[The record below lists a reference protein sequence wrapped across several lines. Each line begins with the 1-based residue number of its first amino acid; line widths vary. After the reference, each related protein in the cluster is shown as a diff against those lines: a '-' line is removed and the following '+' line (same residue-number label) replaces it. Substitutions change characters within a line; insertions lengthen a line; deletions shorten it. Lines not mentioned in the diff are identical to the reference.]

1 MRWFK
6 CRQCG
11 TQAHDG
17 KTCAERLHEL
27 LFASH
32 PGLRSECLEAAA
44 RFALQ
49 HPATYSGESLEL
61 ARRQLDAGPCSTA
74 INPGVS
80 AELAGGENTESS
92 SGPSG
97 ASRPLWHV
105 LARRLGCRLSGC
117 RVSRRI
123 LRRLH

>member
-11 TQAHDG
+11 TEAHDG

-27 LFASH
+27 LFAS
-32 PGLRSECLEAAA
+32 PSSGRADCLAAAA
-44 RFALQ
+44 RFALL
-49 HPATYSGESLEL
+49 HPATYSEESLEL
-61 ARRQLDAGPCSTA
+61 ARRQLDAGLCSTA

-80 AELAGGENTESS
+80 AELAGGENAESS
-92 SGPSG
+92 SGVSG

-117 RVSRRI
+117 RVSPRI